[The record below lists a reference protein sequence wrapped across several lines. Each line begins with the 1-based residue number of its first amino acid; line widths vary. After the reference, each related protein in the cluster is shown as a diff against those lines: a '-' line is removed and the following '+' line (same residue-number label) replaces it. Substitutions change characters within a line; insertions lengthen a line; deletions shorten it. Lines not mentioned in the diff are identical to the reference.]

1 MRLIQA
7 TLCFVFILLSS
18 SAIAQNS
25 NDTQGLTGNWTSE
38 TADGVFTQLEVTPSG
53 KFILREQHSRDPRRA
68 YLCGRLTDRGTTLAL
83 DVKAMKERLING
95 DIEQN
100 VGEQTITL
108 DVVRRSNRTL
118 VVKYDQ
124 RTIVLNLI

>member
-7 TLCFVFILLSS
+7 TLCFVLVMLAS
-18 SAIAQNS
+18 SAMAQTS
-25 NDTQGLTGNWTSE
+25 STMQSLAGNWTSE
-38 TADGVFTQLEVTPSG
+38 TADGVFTQLEVSTGG
-53 KFILREQHSRDPRRA
+53 KFVLREQHSRDPRRA
-68 YLCGRLTDRGTTLAL
+68 YLCGHLTDRGSTLAL
-83 DVKAMKERLING
+83 DVKGMKERLING

-108 DVVRRSNRTL
+108 DVIRRTDRTL
-118 VVKYDQ
+118 IVTYDQ